1 MVFIKNASTYLTD
14 WFKNTFLF
22 FCTVL
27 ISCGSGTKLSSQTSP
42 VDSTNTKIDTN
53 IVKNTTKIT
62 QPIIVGANQTELYLP
77 LLENKKVAIV
87 SNQTSVIFKYPNL
100 SSLIE
105 NVGEIQPSTLPQYT
119 HIVDSLLSRDVNIL
133 KVFAPEHGF
142 RGKADAG
149 ELVADGKDIKT
160 GLPII
165 SLYGKNKK
173 PSKEAVTDL
182 DIVIFDIQDV
192 GVRFYTYIST
202 LHYVMQACAENNIPM
217 LIFDRPNPN
226 AHYIDGPTLEPEH
239 SSFLGMHPIPL
250 VHGMTIGEYAQM
262 INGEKWLGEGLTCE
276 IKIIP
281 VKNYTHTTSYSLPIR
296 PSPNLPNDKSINLYP
311 SLGFFEG
318 TTINAGRGTETQF
331 QIFGSPDLT
340 IDKYDY
346 AYIPQP
352 NFGAK
357 YPKHQGEVCYGKNLQ
372 KTPNLNAIHLEWL
385 VYAYKNSNNKEKFFN
400 TKSFTL
406 HAGTKKLQQ
415 QIQEGWSITQIK
427 KSWRDGLIK
436 YKAKRQKYLIYQ

>member
-1 MVFIKNASTYLTD
+1 MVFIRNA
-14 WFKNTFLF
+14 FKNTFLF
-22 FCTVL
+22 FCTAL
-27 ISCGSGTKLSSQTSP
+27 ISCGSGTKLSSQTST
-42 VDSTNTKIDTN
+42 VDITNTIPKDT
-53 IVKNTTKIT
+53 IVKDTTKIIA
-62 QPIIVGANQTELYLP
+62 PVIIGANQTERYLP
-77 LLENKKVAIV
+77 LLKDKKVAIV
-87 SNQTSVIFKYPNL
+87 GNQTSVIFKYPNL
-100 SSLIE
+100 SSLQE
-105 NVGEIQPSTLPQYT
+105 NVEKIQPPALQQYT
-119 HIVDSLLSRDVNIL
+119 HIVDSLLSENINII

-149 ELVADGKDIKT
+149 ELVSDGKDIKT

-173 PSKEAVTDL
+173 PSKDALTGL
-182 DIVIFDIQDV
+182 DIVVFDIQDV

-202 LHYVMQACAENNIPM
+202 LHHVMQACAEQNIPM
-217 LIFDRPNPN
+217 LILDRPNPN

-262 INGEKWLGEGLTCE
+262 INGEKWLEEGLTCD
-276 IKIIP
+276 ITIIP
-281 VKNYTHTTSYSLPIR
+281 VKNYTHTTSYSVPIR

-340 IDKYDY
+340 IAKYDY

-357 YPKHQGEVCYGKNLQ
+357 YPKHQGEVCYGKNL
-372 KTPNLNAIHLEWL
+372 KNTPHLNAIHLEWL
-385 VYAYKNSNNKEKFFN
+385 VYAYKNSTNQEKFFN

-406 HAGTKKLQQ
+406 HAGTQKLQQ
-415 QIQEGWSITQIK
+415 QIEEGWSITQIK
-427 KSWRDGLIK
+427 KSWREGLIK
-436 YKAKRQKYLIYQ
+436 YKTMRKKYLLYQ